1 MEPRQSPLIEVHRFG
16 APAAAASTRRRV
28 WVLLARVEVETG
40 APDYQALLPGA
51 SVCDLTTLRTQP
63 PRLSCWIAS
72 PEHQRAQ
79 ASARTRL
86 TSLRRLTLFFSVD

>member
-1 MEPRQSPLIEVHRFG
+1 M
-16 APAAAASTRRRV
+16 
-28 WVLLARVEVETG
+28 LLARVEVETG

-51 SVCDLTTLRTQP
+51 FVCDLTTLRTQP

-86 TSLRRLTLFFSVD
+86 TSLRLTLFFSID